1 MPEFSDFDKFAVA
14 VIGILIFT
22 FVGVMLI
29 LNSVFKDYESRKN
42 YVETTEGFAYYY
54 NGEEVDGNSVD
65 LDLYSQTVDMNE
77 KKVYLTNKTGST
89 DIVPVI
95 LPVR

>member
-1 MPEFSDFDKFAVA
+1 MPFFDKFAVVA
-14 VIGILIFT
+14 LGVMIFS
-22 FVGVMLI
+22 FVSVMLI
-29 LNSVFKDYESRKN
+29 LNVGLKDYESRKN

-54 NGEEVDGNSVD
+54 NGEEVDGDSVD
-65 LDLYSQTVDMNE
+65 LDLYSWTVDMNE
-77 KKVYLTNKTGST
+77 KKVYLTNKAEST

>member
-1 MPEFSDFDKFAVA
+1 MPFFDKFAVVA
-14 VIGILIFT
+14 LGVMIFS
-22 FVGVMLI
+22 FVSVMLI
-29 LNSVFKDYESRKN
+29 LNVGLKDYESRKN

-54 NGEEVDGNSVD
+54 NGEEVDGDSVD
-65 LDLYSQTVDMNE
+65 LDLYSWTVDMNE
-77 KKVYLTNKTGST
+77 KKVYLTNKAGST

>member
-1 MPEFSDFDKFAVA
+1 MPFFDKFAVVA
-14 VIGILIFT
+14 LGVMIFS
-22 FVGVMLI
+22 FVSVMLI
-29 LNSVFKDYESRKN
+29 LNVGLKDYESRKN

-65 LDLYSQTVDMNE
+65 LDLYSWTVDMNE
-77 KKVYLTNKTGST
+77 KKVYLTNKAEST